1 MGFYS
6 RFGYMLFGSFSET
19 VNSYLTDLRSD
30 LKKSSIKISPLEY
43 LSITLLTTF
52 LAFVIAFPL
61 LSFILAYIFEEF
73 LFSFITAFTTSVLL
87 SMGIFTLSINY
98 PKFIMQGKSKEI
110 EDSLPFATLYLST
123 VAGSKLPL
131 HKTFELFSKFSDYGE
146 ITKQIGALVN
156 DIKSFGLDLN
166 TAIERQMERTP
177 SKRLTELLWGI
188 LSGIRAGADLNIYL
202 KEKSA
207 SFMAEYRRKIYEYSH
222 TLSVYI
228 ELYLTSVV
236 LGTIFFTILTAIMAG
251 IGGVQGDIIFLQF
264 ILIFMMLP
272 FISVAFIFLIKSS
285 TPGGE

>member
-1 MGFYS
+1 
-6 RFGYMLFGSFSET
+6 MLFGSFSET